1 VTFPSHTTI
10 LVDLAQLIVDAVPV
24 LSNHVVIGPMVEAPL
39 ELCLQVEYGEINI
52 DWDGMEVA
60 DHALVVRIGY
70 PWQEGSGFAEA
81 YDYLFDLMRQAYQ
94 ALKGGVML
102 GINSEGG
109 IIVSPPFSITPPAL
123 GGPQVS
129 GVTNLLWASLT
140 LHGEGKE
147 GLSYVED

>member
-81 YDYLFDLMRQAYQ
+81 YARRTRRSRVGSCWVLTQR
-94 ALKGGVML
+94 V
-102 GINSEGG
+102 
-109 IIVSPPFSITPPAL
+109 
-123 GGPQVS
+123 
-129 GVTNLLWASLT
+129 ASLCRHRFA
-140 LHGEGKE
+140 LPLRPWVAHRCR
-147 GLSYVED
+147 GLLTYFGRH